1 MTLTATDHF
10 LYTLTCC
17 EQWFRMKIISAH
29 NGLLQ
34 TLAGKE
40 LRAGSGRSFQT
51 GIDLLDGLAP
61 SAQWACGAIHEL
73 LTEPS
78 HGMPRFVATMIARSV
93 AQTFL
98 SVTGQGN
105 PRPRSNTDKNVC
117 PTKKATQ
124 TSTGV
129 VIWSDPH
136 RELYPPALA
145 TLGVDLNNLIL
156 LRPKSEAD
164 ELWAIAECLR
174 CSAVAVT
181 VAAPQKLSQIEARR
195 LQLAAERGGGVGLLL
210 RHTGRTSTHYA
221 AATRWLISPARGE
234 RTIQRWKI
242 QLLHGHGGR
251 VGENVFLEYS
261 RENHSVRAIEKLP
274 HRQTATKTAKERA
287 SA

>member
-1 MTLTATDHF
+1 
-10 LYTLTCC
+10 
-17 EQWFRMKIISAH
+17 MKIISAH

-40 LRAGSGRSFQT
+40 LRADVGRSFQT
-51 GIDLLDGLAP
+51 GIALLDHLAP
-61 SAQWACGAIHEL
+61 MGRWATGAIHEL
-73 LTEPS
+73 LTEPA
-78 HGMPRFVATMIARSV
+78 HGTPRFVATMIAKGATR
-93 AQTFL
+93 
-98 SVTGQGN
+98 
-105 PRPRSNTDKNVC
+105 DKNDDVSPFSHGAC
-117 PTKKATQ
+117 PAREVISRSAPSAGQAPRLNGKKQSASQ
-124 TSTGV
+124 GV

-145 TLGVDLNNLIL
+145 TLGIDLSNLIL

-181 VAAPQKLSQIEARR
+181 IAVPQKLSQIEARR

-221 AATRWLISPARGE
+221 AATRWLIAPARGE

-274 HRQTATKTAKERA
+274 HRQTTPKTASRIA
-287 SA
+287 

>member
-1 MTLTATDHF
+1 
-10 LYTLTCC
+10 
-17 EQWFRMKIISAH
+17 MKIISAH

-40 LRAGSGRSFQT
+40 LRAAVGRSFQT

-61 SAQWACGAIHEL
+61 SGQWACGAIHEL
-73 LTEPS
+73 LTEPA
-78 HGMPRFVATMIARSV
+78 HGTPRFVATMIARGMTSESRQV
-93 AQTFL
+93 GKARGCLDNRRLFQPVGTRTNGF
-98 SVTGQGN
+98 
-105 PRPRSNTDKNVC
+105 K
-117 PTKKATQ
+117 TK
-124 TSTGV
+124 GV
-129 VIWSDPH
+129 IVWSDPH

-145 TLGVDLNNLIL
+145 TLGIDLNQLIL
-156 LRPKSEAD
+156 LRPKSETD

-181 VAAPQKLSQIEARR
+181 IASPQRLSQIEARR

-210 RHTGRTSTHYA
+210 RHTGRLSAHYA
-221 AATRWLISPARGE
+221 AATRWVIAPARGE

-274 HRQTATKTAKERA
+274 DRQTATKAATRA
-287 SA
+287 VG

>member
-1 MTLTATDHF
+1 
-10 LYTLTCC
+10 
-17 EQWFRMKIISAH
+17 MKIISAH

-40 LRAGSGRSFQT
+40 LRAAVGRSFQT

-61 SAQWACGAIHEL
+61 SGKWACGAIHEL

-78 HGMPRFVATMIARSV
+78 HGTPRFVATMIARGVVRDPSV

-98 SVTGQGN
+98 SVTGRGIPQPVSRSTTTIDRGV
-105 PRPRSNTDKNVC
+105 PRSITDKNVC
-117 PTKKATQ
+117 ATKQRSATQ
-124 TSTGV
+124 SSTS
-129 VIWSDPH
+129 VIVWSDPR

-145 TLGVDLNNLIL
+145 TLGIDLNHLIL

-174 CSAVAVT
+174 SSAVAVT
-181 VAAPQKLSQIEARR
+181 IASPQRLSQIEARR

-274 HRQTATKTAKERA
+274 HRQTATKTATRIA
-287 SA
+287 

>member
-1 MTLTATDHF
+1 
-10 LYTLTCC
+10 
-17 EQWFRMKIISAH
+17 MKIISAH

-40 LRAGSGRSFQT
+40 LRADCGRSFQT

-78 HGMPRFVATMIARSV
+78 HGMPRFVATMIARGATRGATRGENEDPSFSRGARPALDV
-93 AQTFL
+93 DRGTTSRAGQAPRLNEKAQ
-98 SVTGQGN
+98 S
-105 PRPRSNTDKNVC
+105 R
-117 PTKKATQ
+117 
-124 TSTGV
+124 TSQGV

-181 VAAPQKLSQIEARR
+181 IAAPQKLSQIEARR